1 MPPFFHDA
9 LVQSIEAASNAF
21 MITPAG
27 AVSVLPQGSDAM
39 PLALSHACEQDD
51 VVAALELAR
60 SVAKVA
66 KDTLRYRF
74 VQPLPLQAG
83 LGGSVLSPGLLPSEV
98 RAFEAALRLSEL
110 PIWIEYVVDGY
121 AKGVLFWMQDDEFRS
136 LEAFAGKTM
145 IVLMPYVTKID
156 SAKMERS
163 ILDPVGAYD
172 RYSQAEAAEQMITEK
187 RAIDEMMG
195 RDVDTAIF
203 LASTLGYDSTTTT
216 GIGMS
221 SYFDVVVGRD
231 PEIMALR
238 REKGLRTW

>member
-1 MPPFFHDA
+1 MPPFFHDS
-9 LVQSIEAASNAF
+9 LVKSIDAATNAF

-27 AVSVLPQGSDAM
+27 AVSVPPPGSDAM
-39 PLALSHACEQDD
+39 PLALSHACDQDD
-51 VVAALELAR
+51 VVNALGLAR
-60 SVAKVA
+60 SITMVA

-98 RAFEAALRLSEL
+98 RGFEAALRLSEL
-110 PIWIEYVVDGY
+110 PVWIEYVVDGY
-121 AKGVLFWMQDDEFRS
+121 AKGVLFWVQDDEFRC
-136 LEAFAGKTM
+136 LEAFAGETM
-145 IVLMPYVTKID
+145 IMLMPYVTKVD
-156 SAKMERS
+156 SARMERG

-172 RYSQAEAAEQMITEK
+172 RYSKAEAAEQMITEK
-187 RAIDEMMG
+187 SAIDEMMG

-203 LASTLGYDSTTTT
+203 LGSTLGYENTKTT
-216 GIGMS
+216 GLGMS